1 MAEWADKGYAYLYDG
16 DFDNA
21 LICFR
26 KGAEEQDA
34 AACFGIVELYD
45 NCKPKDPAERE
56 KAVKEAAEM
65 LAEAARLGHEKAR
78 QRYCNSC
85 GHYFGGSWGGAAAGT
100 RQAAD

>member
-34 AACFGIVELYD
+34 TACFGIVELYD

-78 QRYCNSC
+78 QRL
-85 GHYFGGSWGGAAAGT
+85 GKP
-100 RQAAD
+100 